1 MRLPTFLIQALHILA
16 AENEEDAS
24 ALLTR
29 ELHGLAHMNRE
40 RLSHRIVGFDECVD
54 WPLVEYEKAS

>member
-1 MRLPTFLIQALHILA
+1 MFLIQLLHILA
-16 AENEEDAS
+16 GENDDAD

-40 RLSHRIVGFDECVD
+40 RLSPRIVAFDECVD
-54 WPLVEYEKAS
+54 WPHVEYEKAS